1 MFDVE
6 ARRRE
11 QDRKNVYR
19 NELLGQ
25 IEERKRKEHL
35 SRNNLQKEKEEFQ
48 LNAKGPEELR
58 RYEKERRKDEA
69 WKYREDLD
77 RMLEGQGREGRSQSE
92 AGLVRG
98 GDMHNI
104 LTNPLPFNIQNPYIL
119 KEMGVSYLA
128 MKGSQNL
135 KLS

>member
-11 QDRKNVYR
+11 QDRKNLYR

-25 IEERKRKEHL
+25 IEERRRKEHL

-58 RYEKERRKDEA
+58 RYEKERRKD
-69 WKYREDLD
+69 
-77 RMLEGQGREGRSQSE
+77 
-92 AGLVRG
+92 
-98 GDMHNI
+98 
-104 LTNPLPFNIQNPYIL
+104 
-119 KEMGVSYLA
+119 
-128 MKGSQNL
+128 
-135 KLS
+135 